1 MFQTLN
7 FKLFLSLSPWTRLP
21 AGAEE
26 ARSEIKEVPDDQDVP
41 DVTRRIGMG
50 HDAAPDRR

>member
-21 AGAEE
+21 GE

-50 HDAAPDRR
+50 HDDAPDRR